1 MTPPAADA
9 VTLGEVVR
17 RLEEV
22 SRQLTELVASLNTTY
37 LRKDVYEVRQK
48 VDEETMKELRVDL
61 DAIVEQQRQNR
72 RLALSGIVLPVLSVV
87 VAALILAAL
96 LP

>member
-1 MTPPAADA
+1 MTPPADG

-22 SRQLTELVASLNTTY
+22 SRQLTELVANLNTTY
-37 LRKDVYEVRQK
+37 VRKDVYEVQQK

-72 RLALSGIVLPVLSVV
+72 RLALSGVALPILTLVA
-87 VAALILAAL
+87 AALILAAL

>member
-1 MTPPAADA
+1 M
-9 VTLGEVVR
+9 TLGEVVR

-61 DAIVEQQRQNR
+61 DSIVEQQRQNR
-72 RLALSGIVLPVLSVV
+72 RLALSGIVLPILTAV